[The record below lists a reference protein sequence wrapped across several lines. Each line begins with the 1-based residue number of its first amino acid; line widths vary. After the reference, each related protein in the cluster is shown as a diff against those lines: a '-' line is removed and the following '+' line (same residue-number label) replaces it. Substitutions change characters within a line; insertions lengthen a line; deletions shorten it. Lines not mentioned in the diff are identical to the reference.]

1 MSGIRD
7 RQIDWTSAVHF
18 INIDSIYTNVESI
31 NLLHLRFV
39 RKLLLLHGRRGGSS
53 NNFGKLCSQLERFAG
68 GVQQMLGE
76 SRNKKKRISIDEQ
89 QSEKCQSTVI
99 SKKRERNKIC
109 VNVLLFAPLAS
120 PSLTRAPLSD
130 AIPTWVPRPEIVNG
144 NVLLGVRLS

>member
-39 RKLLLLHGRRGGSS
+39 WKLLLLHGRRGGSS

-68 GVQQMLGE
+68 GVQQMRGE

-99 SKKRERNKIC
+99 SKKGERGTKFAWMFFFC
-109 VNVLLFAPLAS
+109 SRPWPPLHWLVPHWVMQSPLGCHGRKLL
-120 PSLTRAPLSD
+120 TE
-130 AIPTWVPRPEIVNG
+130 TCC
-144 NVLLGVRLS
+144 

>member
-1 MSGIRD
+1 MSGMRD

-39 RKLLLLHGRRGGSS
+39 WKLLLLHERKKGGGS

-68 GVQQMLGE
+68 GVQQMRGE
-76 SRNKKKRISIDEQ
+76 SRNKKRISIDEQ

-99 SKKRERNKIC
+99 SKKSERERKRATKFAWMFFC
-109 VNVLLFAPLAS
+109 CRPWPPLHWLVPHWMMQSPLGWHGRKLL
-120 PSLTRAPLSD
+120 TE
-130 AIPTWVPRPEIVNG
+130 TCC
-144 NVLLGVRLS
+144 